1 MVLLE
6 EDGNDDGRAI
16 LEEDETEVVRAMVE
30 EDGIDIGRVI
40 LEEDET
46 EVGRA
51 MVEEDGIDIGQAM
64 VEEDETYVK
73 RAMLEEEGIDIGRAM
88 VEEDETEV
96 GLVILEEFE
105 TRFCFELKTGIFEGL
120 KFKVDCLLR
129 FILEI
134 VFVVMELQRADI
146 GVNAT
151 LFMHKTKWLGL
162 S

>member
-30 EDGIDIGRVI
+30 EDGIDIGRAI

-46 EVGRA
+46 EVER
-51 MVEEDGIDIGQAM
+51 AM

-73 RAMLEEEGIDIGRAM
+73 RAMLEEEGIDIGRAL

>member
-30 EDGIDIGRVI
+30 EDGIDIGRAI

-46 EVGRA
+46 EVER
-51 MVEEDGIDIGQAM
+51 AM